1 MWLEE
6 TIAQAL
12 LLATF
17 VGIVLCARQLMPRIR
32 WFDDNTCFSS
42 KRLLSKQNRNIKSE
56 ASLAG
61 VGSAPIRNRTIQSKV
76 VVGSRVVCVCCQKC
90 GRRGVLCSPRHT
102 WRTKLH
108 ASVSY
113 AHRSI
118 SVSFSELTNIASHSY
133 RADEHR
139 LGTDTLAIHPYPPQ
153 SLGSHLMPWPPMS
166 CLDHFWSVS
175 YTHLTLPTILLV

>member
-1 MWLEE
+1 MEE
-6 TIAQAL
+6 AQASL
-12 LLATF
+12 STS
-17 VGIVLCARQLMPRIR
+17 GI
-32 WFDDNTCFSS
+32 
-42 KRLLSKQNRNIKSE
+42 
-56 ASLAG
+56 SLGA
-61 VGSAPIRNRTIQSKV
+61 SKV

-90 GRRGVLCSPRHT
+90 RRRGVLCSPRHT

-139 LGTDTLAIHPYPPQ
+139 LGTDTLAIHPYPPH
-153 SLGSHLMPWPPMS
+153 SLGSHLMPWPPMC
-166 CLDHFWSVS
+166 CLDPFWLDHPSPS
-175 YTHLTLPTILLV
+175 YLFSRFSALALGFRT